1 MGSQTFRT
9 PPQTGRFVIV
19 TGGTG
24 GLGFETASA
33 LAAAG
38 GDVVLAGR
46 SEQKGHQALDRLLA
60 AHPGSSARFE
70 HLDLASLASV
80 ADFAGRMTAAGRG
93 IDLLVNNAGVMAPPE
108 RHLSADGFELQFAT
122 NYLGHFALTAHLLP
136 LLRQS
141 PGARVVS
148 VSSLAAHVG
157 SLHLADLNSE
167 RAYAPFRVY
176 AMSKLSLLS
185 FTFEFQR
192 RSRTAGWGVDA
203 TAAHPGWAR
212 TDIIS
217 NGPAS
222 RGLRGALWGL
232 AKPLLLPL
240 SPRAERAAVPIL
252 FAATSPDARGGG
264 FYGPTGPRELQGP
277 AGEVRSPAMARN
289 PTLAGKLWDISEG
302 LAQVDLA

>member
-1 MGSQTFRT
+1 
-9 PPQTGRFVIV
+9 
-19 TGGTG
+19 
-24 GLGFETASA
+24 
-33 LAAAG
+33 
-38 GDVVLAGR
+38 
-46 SEQKGHQALDRLLA
+46 
-60 AHPGSSARFE
+60 
-70 HLDLASLASV
+70 
-80 ADFAGRMTAAGRG
+80 MT
-93 IDLLVNNAGVMAPPE
+93 
-108 RHLSADGFELQFAT
+108 
-122 NYLGHFALTAHLLP
+122 
-136 LLRQS
+136 
-141 PGARVVS
+141 
-148 VSSLAAHVG
+148 
-157 SLHLADLNSE
+157 
-167 RAYAPFRVY
+167 
-176 AMSKLSLLS
+176 KLSLLS

-289 PTLAGKLWDISEG
+289 PTLAGKLWDISER
-302 LAQVDLA
+302 LAKIDLA

>member
-1 MGSQTFRT
+1 MRSQTFRT
-9 PPQTGRFVIV
+9 PQQTGRFVIV

-38 GDVVLAGR
+38 ADVVLAGR
-46 SEQKGHQALDRLLA
+46 SEQKGHRALDRLLA

-80 ADFAGRMTAAGRG
+80 ADFAGRMKAAGRG

-157 SLHLADLNSE
+157 SLRLADLNSE
-167 RAYAPFRVY
+167 RA
-176 AMSKLSLLS
+176 MTKLSLLS

-289 PTLAGKLWDISEG
+289 PTLAGKLWDISER
-302 LAQVDLA
+302 LAKIDLA